1 VTDVAVIGSA
11 HIVVKAITT
20 GFQRDVKKALQ
31 DMRPALEKEGQQSAR
46 SFSKGFKDQSQKS
59 LSNFKPLRGTK
70 ENFEVA
76 GQSSAKTFATSFKRQ
91 SSESLDSFNPFRG
104 KQAQFRESGQ
114 KAGTAFGSGLKK
126 QIRESLANL
135 DSTFDR
141 GGKRAGKAFGDAF
154 RERTSDSL
162 SKFDPT
168 RGTKDIYSGAGRRAG
183 SAFITDFKKDIRL
196 ALKDLEN
203 DFYKAGEK
211 GGRRFQQG
219 FKNQTKSFKKY
230 FDNLFDKDAGEGRV
244 GRFLSSLTGKFGK
257 FRASAREA
265 NDAFFRMV
273 TTGYALGPAIAG
285 VISSISALISG
296 LFAVTSAALAATP
309 ALIVLPGIFAA
320 IGQGALAAKLAFSGM
335 GDAIKELKKPTKAAK
350 DNADRIEQAENRLL
364 RVLESNRES
373 LARADKNLER
383 AERDLTEARKEAAE
397 SLQQLNFDAEDAAI
411 SERRA
416 AIELEKARETLARVQ
431 DLPPNSRARREAELA
446 YAEADLN
453 LRRAK
458 DRNSDLAA
466 ETEEANRKGVEG
478 SDEVVAAT
486 ERVQEAIDDKARAE
500 RDAIRA
506 QLEAEKELEKARKG
520 TEDAAAST
528 TSALDKLS
536 DEARRF
542 AEFIVGLEGDMLK
555 LKHAAGRELFGPL
568 EQAIQKLVD
577 DLFPVLE
584 RILEKT
590 GGALGRVAVH
600 IADVVT
606 EARNLEELER
616 IGDTNVYVIEGLG
629 EAFGNLY
636 DVLLSLLD
644 AAGPLIQRFV
654 DWIVTVTER
663 WKTSLEDMNS
673 AAEGEVSELTEYFN
687 RAGDVAAQLGE
698 IFSNI
703 GDALMNLGAAA
714 SGPGSGG
721 QNLLDL
727 FQEAT
732 ERWATFTE
740 EALEDGRLETFFI
753 EIAENF
759 ASISRFLAGLTGV
772 FIRLG
777 NNPGIKGFFDTLN
790 QGGGLQ
796 MLEGAFDTLTSAGPA
811 VAEFLLELGET
822 LAYFTESESIENFF
836 GVMTTGLEY
845 LNKAL
850 ANETVREIFLMT
862 AAFLGAAKGVQL
874 MLKVGWFFSKA
885 FAGYFVKAFDVV
897 KAFGGAI
904 YKLGGL
910 LAGDVGAFRILLTGG
925 GAVAAIG
932 AVIGALV
939 LMWKNSETFR
949 TAVMNLVAGVFV
961 ALTNAFYTIKEAI
974 DAALEPF
981 GGMNGAWESLNY
993 WMGQVGD
1000 FMGTYI
1006 IPLIQFLLVEAIDVA
1021 AIAISY
1027 FIGIISSIIQVFQG
1041 VWEFVQGIFALF
1053 KGDMDGV
1060 SEHFGKAWE
1069 KIKGAIS
1076 TAIQFAWD
1084 FLKEIFGKILDWVED
1099 IFGVD
1104 IRAIFSGIGDFIGGV
1119 WEGIKTAF
1127 STAWGFI
1134 TGVISGIGN
1143 IFSTAFSVVSDVVE
1157 GVLNGIGLGFQK
1169 VGSFISGVAGTI
1181 TGAFKTAFNFVADIW
1196 NNTAGKLSWTV
1207 PWWVPKIGN
1216 ATIAVPKIPTFDTA
1230 TTVGDNTSLFQAVQI
1245 SAGRDRAALAANM
1258 RAFAGGLAEGGIVP
1272 AVSGGMLAVIGEGGR
1287 RERVEPLDEQGLS
1300 TRDRAIIQQLSG
1312 GGITLNVYPSAGM
1325 DEAELAAMVSR
1336 QLAFQLRKGA
1346 FV

>member
-397 SLQQLNFDAEDAAI
+397 SLQQLNFVAEDAAI

-446 YAEADLN
+446 YAEAYLN

-850 ANETVREIFLMT
+850 ANKTVREIFLMT

-1119 WEGIKTAF
+1119 
-1127 STAWGFI
+1127 
-1134 TGVISGIGN
+1134 ISGIGN

>member
-1 VTDVAVIGSA
+1 VAV
-11 HIVVKAITT
+11 V
-20 GFQRDVKKALQ
+20 
-31 DMRPALEKEGQQSAR
+31 
-46 SFSKGFKDQSQKS
+46 
-59 LSNFKPLRGTK
+59 
-70 ENFEVA
+70 
-76 GQSSAKTFATSFKRQ
+76 
-91 SSESLDSFNPFRG
+91 
-104 KQAQFRESGQ
+104 
-114 KAGTAFGSGLKK
+114 
-126 QIRESLANL
+126 
-135 DSTFDR
+135 
-141 GGKRAGKAFGDAF
+141 
-154 RERTSDSL
+154 
-162 SKFDPT
+162 
-168 RGTKDIYSGAGRRAG
+168 G
-183 SAFITDFKKDIRL
+183 SAFITVNAITI
-196 ALKDLEN
+196 
-203 DFYKAGEK
+203 G
-211 GGRRFQQG
+211 FQ
-219 FKNQTKSFKKY
+219 NQI
-230 FDNLFDKDAGEGRV
+230 KDALNDSAKDFGRIGNRAGNQFSAGV
-244 GRFLSSLTGKFGK
+244 RKNLNSTSGAFAK
-257 FRASAREA
+257 FRQQALAA
-265 NDAFFRMV
+265 NDAFFKMV

-285 VISSISALISG
+285 VIGSISALVSG
-296 LFAVTSAALAATP
+296 LFAVTSAALAAAP

-335 GDAIKELKKPTKAAK
+335 GDAIKELKKPSKAAK
-350 DNADRIEQAENRLL
+350 DNAERIEQAENRLL

-458 DRNSDLAA
+458 DRNADLAA

-478 SDEVVAAT
+478 SDEVVAAS
-486 ERVQEAIDDKARAE
+486 ERVQDAVDAKAKAE

-520 TEDAAAST
+520 TESAAAST

-536 DEARRF
+536 EEAKRF
-542 AEFIVGLEGDMLK
+542 AHFIVGLEDDMLK

-606 EARNLEELER
+606 ESRNLEELER

-673 AAEGEVSELTEYFN
+673 AADGEISELTEYFN
-687 RAGDVAAQLGE
+687 RAGDVAAQLGD

-714 SGPGSGG
+714 AGPGSGG
-721 QNLLDL
+721 QMLLDM
-727 FQEAT
+727 FEEAT
-732 ERWATFTE
+732 ERWATFTG

-796 MLEGAFDTLTSAGPA
+796 MLEGAFDTLTSTGPV
-811 VAEFLLELGET
+811 VAEFFLELGKT

-836 GVMTTGLEY
+836 GVLTRALEY
-845 LNKAL
+845 LNTAL
-850 ANETVREIFLMT
+850 SNDTVRQFFLMS
-862 AAFLGAAKGVQL
+862 AAALGAAKGLQVI
-874 MLKVGWFFSKA
+874 LKVGGFFGKV
-885 FAGYFVKAFDVV
+885 FAGYFFKAAGAVKG
-897 KAFGGAI
+897 FGGFLVKI
-904 YKLGGL
+904 GTMVSGTTTSISKLGLLLRGGGV
-910 LAGDVGAFRILLTGG
+910 LAG
-925 GAVAAIG
+925 IG
-932 AVIGALV
+932 ALVTALV
-939 LMWKNSETFR
+939 LMWQNSETFR
-949 TAVMNLVAGVFV
+949 TSVMKLVSGVFV
-961 ALTNAFYTIKEAI
+961 ALVDAFFTIKEAI

-1000 FMGTYI
+1000 FMGEYI
-1006 IPLIQFLLVEAIDVA
+1006 VPLIQFVLVEAIGYA
-1021 AIAISY
+1021 ADAISF
-1027 FIGIISSIIQVFQG
+1027 FIGMISSIIQVLQG

-1069 KIKGAIS
+1069 KIKEAIM
-1076 TAIQFAWD
+1076 TAIQFGWD
-1084 FLKEIFGKILDWVED
+1084 FIKDTFSRILDWVD
-1099 IFGVD
+1099 KIFGTD
-1104 IRAIFSGIGDFIGGV
+1104 IRATFSGIGDFIGKV
-1119 WEGIKTAF
+1119 WGGIKDAF
-1127 STAWGFI
+1127 SAAWGFI
-1134 TGVISGIGN
+1134 TGVISGIGG
-1143 IFSTAFSVVSDVVE
+1143 IFSSAFGTVASIVE
-1157 GVLNGIGLGFQK
+1157 GVINGIGLGFQK
-1169 VGSFISGVAGTI
+1169 IGSFVSGVAGAI
-1181 TGAFKTAFNFVADIW
+1181 TGAFKTAFNFVANIW
-1196 NNTAGKLSWTV
+1196 NNTAGKLSWTAPDWIPV
-1207 PWWVPKIGN
+1207 IGGRS
-1216 ATIAVPKIPTFDTA
+1216 ISVPKIPTFGDA
-1230 TTVGDNTSLFQAVQI
+1230 ATVGDNTALYQAIQI
-1245 SAGRDRAALAANM
+1245 RAGQDRATLAANM
-1258 RAFAGGLAEGGIVP
+1258 RAFAGGLARGGVVP
-1272 AVSGGMLAVIGEGGR
+1272 AVPGGMLAVIGEGGR
-1287 RERVEPLDEQGLS
+1287 RERVEPLDESGLS
-1300 TRDRAIIQQLSG
+1300 NRDRAIIQQLSG
-1312 GGITLNVYPSAGM
+1312 GGITLNVYPAAGM